1 MSRYLEI
8 VKKLESINET
18 KFQELCDHIF
28 YLEHPECTAFGRT
41 GSMMSKDK
49 TTVGTP
55 DSFVMLPNGNFSF
68 MEATTNRTNKNKLK
82 NDIASCYDFNKTKIE
97 ADRIIE
103 IVLFFNWTI
112 KPAEAK
118 QLEATAKSNN
128 PYVQIEL
135 WSIEKIAFEIYL
147 NYYFLANEFLN
158 LPIDSGQIVTRETFK
173 KEFSRSAK
181 DGISTALDHTF
192 LCREKEQEQF
202 FQDLNESDF
211 VIISGQS
218 GIGKTKFALEALD
231 NFGEI
236 NREFKIWFVSNKGAT
251 FENDLYSYLHPDT
264 DCILCIDDGNKVDYL
279 SQIVLFYKTVRTRKL
294 KIVIT
299 VRDYAI
305 ESIKSVLIAYKPKV
319 LVLDKFKDDEILEII
334 KEEPLH
340 IINHIY
346 FDPILKI
353 ADGNIRL
360 AILVAQIA
368 KKHQNV
374 ESLQNVSEVFD
385 IYFNSIMSDKPNIA
399 LSNNQR
405 ILALIYLYNIV
416 KIDDIASF
424 ELYFKP
430 FKIKYKKF
438 NDSILELEKLEL
450 VDLNFNRVKLNEQN
464 FGLYMFKLSFLTG
477 KDGVFYKLLAISFEK
492 WYRSINEVIVSSVNL
507 FGVNDVKNK
516 IIDDILRFW
525 HEIKNSTNVAIK
537 FIEVF
542 WFMIPKE
549 TLNCI
554 EEFINE
560 LPYSETRIHEI
571 YPIIE
576 NKNHFK
582 RNPVIEILGDMIYY
596 DIAFQ
601 HKTFDLIIKYLSK
614 EPHLLGEVIEKIRI
628 KLIFKEEDSRHNFV
642 FQKNFFKYLFE
653 KLESRESISEII
665 FLNIAGDFLK
675 TELQYSQPGRKG
687 TIKLIYHKPGLKK
700 NFIEIRNG
708 IWNKLKIFMI
718 TDKEKVIAILEK
730 IRTTGRNENKD
741 LINHDIPY
749 VLGILNLGCNPADV
763 IDCIFVHKTIRYFE
777 ILNLS
782 SESFTNTLLKFSSQD
797 YLYFQDYNYDFWFE
811 RNEVIEIGHETLK
824 NNKIGIIKAKYIFN
838 ELEGFKQFYCSYK
851 KWFTKLRSS
860 DYMFNGFD
868 IMIEANFE
876 NNFNIGIQI
885 LEEIINDKNEI
896 GYIPYGPFKNNLKN
910 LPHASE
916 ILYIIKKYEFPE
928 RTSWLIQYLK
938 MIDDK
943 IISYN
948 DCELL
953 FQILYY
959 PSTAIYLQL
968 HLFEKYLKIDNFFF
982 QKLLKSIVQKN
993 QKEGIKIHLW
1003 GGSFDD
1009 YFEKFGDDL
1018 ILIKEC
1024 YLQQRKIG
1032 DHFDHDG
1039 KGFQK
1044 ICSKD
1049 KGFIKEFIDTLI
1061 KEKWIGIADPG
1072 FHMGFVWAL
1081 DDIES
1086 TVFEIFD
1093 KTLELEIFS
1102 FSSEIFLNIFF
1113 KSIKQEHKVKSE
1125 KFLESVIQSHSNNVK
1140 MIDAIFDIVLHSIPE
1155 KFEHFILIYLNCNSD
1170 AKCFEK
1176 IEWFKMGVLY
1186 GRDASTADIKAK
1198 KWQTI
1203 LDIITNRSED
1213 LEFLE
1218 IKSYIME
1225 QVDFCHREKLN
1236 EQKRKF
1242 ISGW

>member
-1 MSRYLEI
+1 MSRYIEI
-8 VKKLESINET
+8 VKKLDSINET

-68 MEATTNRTNKNKLK
+68 MEATTNKTNKNKLK
-82 NDIASCYDFNKTKIE
+82 NDINSCYDFNKTKIE
-97 ADRIIE
+97 KDRISK

-112 KPAEAK
+112 KPAEAN
-118 QLEATAKSNN
+118 QLETTAKSNN

-135 WSIEKIAFEIYL
+135 WSIEKIALQIQH
-147 NYYFLANEFLN
+147 NYNFLANEFLN
-158 LPIDSGQIVTRETFK
+158 LPIDSGQIVTKETFK

-202 FQDLNESDF
+202 FQDMNESDF

-218 GIGKTKFALEALD
+218 GVGKTKFALEALD
-231 NFGEI
+231 KFGDI
-236 NREFKIWFVSNKGAT
+236 NREFKIWFLSNKGVT
-251 FENDLYSYLHPDT
+251 LENDLYSYLHPDT
-264 DCILCIDDGNKVDYL
+264 DCILCIDDGNRVDYL
-279 SQIVLFYKTVRTRKL
+279 RQIVLYYKTVRTKKL

-319 LVLDKFKDDEILEII
+319 IVLDKFKDDEILEII
-334 KEEPLH
+334 KEEPLT
-340 IINHIY
+340 IKNHIY

-416 KIDDIASF
+416 KLDDIASF
-424 ELYFKP
+424 DAYFKP
-430 FKIKYKKF
+430 FKIKYKEF
-438 NDSILELEKLEL
+438 SDTILVLEKLEL
-450 VDLNFNRVKLNEQN
+450 VDVNFGNVKISEQN
-464 FGLYMFKLSFLTG
+464 FGLYMFKLSFLTR
-477 KDGVFYKLLAISFEK
+477 KDEVFYKLLVVSFEK
-492 WYRSINEVIVSSVNL
+492 WNHSIKDVIVSSVNL

-525 HEIKNSTNVAIK
+525 HEIKNNTNVAIK

-549 TLNCI
+549 TLNYI
-554 EEFINE
+554 EEFINQ

-571 YPIIE
+571 NPIIE
-576 NKNHFK
+576 NKNHSN
-582 RNPVIEILGDMIYY
+582 RNPVIEILGDLIYY

-601 HKTFDLIIKYLSK
+601 HNALDLLSRYISK
-614 EPHLLGEVIEKIRI
+614 EPNNIGELIEKIRV
-628 KLIFKEEDSRHNFV
+628 KLIFKEEDSRMDFV
-642 FQKNFFKYLFE
+642 FQKNFFKYLFQ
-653 KLESRESISEII
+653 KLENRGPVGKII
-665 FLNIAGDFLK
+665 FLNIAAEFLK

-687 TIKLIYHKPGLKK
+687 AIKLIYHKPGIKK

-708 IWNKLKIFMI
+708 IWNKLKIFII
-718 TDKEKVIAILEK
+718 TDKEKVMAILEK

-741 LINHDIPY
+741 LINHDIPF
-749 VLGILNLGCNPADV
+749 VVQLLNLGCNPDDV

-777 ILNLS
+777 ILDLS
-782 SESFTNTLLKFSSQD
+782 SESFANTLLKFSCQD
-797 YLYFQDYNYDFWFE
+797 YLYFQDFNYDFWFE
-811 RNEVIEIGHETLK
+811 RNEVIEIGHENVK
-824 NNKIGIIKAKYIFN
+824 KNKIEIIKAKYIFN
-838 ELEGFKQFYCSYK
+838 EVEGFKQFYCSYK
-851 KWFTKLRSS
+851 KWFAKLRSS

-896 GYIPYGPFKNNLKN
+896 GYIPYGPFNNNLKN
-910 LPHASE
+910 VKHASE
-916 ILYIIKKYEFPE
+916 ILYILKKNEFPE
-928 RTSWLIQYLK
+928 RASWLIQYLK

-943 IISYN
+943 VISYN

-953 FQILYY
+953 FEILNDT
-959 PSTAIYLQL
+959 SSAIYLQL
-968 HLFEKYLKIDNFFF
+968 HLFEKYLKIDKFLFH
-982 QKLLKSIVQKN
+982 KLVKSIVQKN
-993 QKEGIKIHLW
+993 QEESGKIYLW
-1003 GGSFDD
+1003 AGSFHD

-1044 ICSKD
+1044 ICLKD
-1049 KGFIKEFIDTLI
+1049 KGFIKEFIDTQI
-1061 KEKWIGIADPG
+1061 QVNMYGIADPG
-1072 FHMGFVWAL
+1072 FHMGFVWAI
-1081 DDIES
+1081 DDVES
-1086 TVFEIFD
+1086 TVFEIFE

-1113 KSIKQEHKVKSE
+1113 KSIKQDHKVKSE
-1125 KFLESVIQSHSNNVK
+1125 KFLESVIQSHSKNPK

-1155 KFEHFILIYLNCNSD
+1155 KFEHFILIYLNYNSD

-1186 GRDASTADIKAK
+1186 GREASTADIKAK

-1225 QVDFCHREKLN
+1225 KIDFCHREKFY

-1242 ISGW
+1242 IAGW